1 MSKIEYWQQHIKAWQ
16 ESDLSQIA
24 YCTSQDIK
32 VHNLTYWRKRLSSP
46 SRNKLIPLE
55 VPVPSTVRLI
65 LGSQVVIELPADHVA
80 DILVSL
86 RDRGLL
92 HAAS

>member
-92 HAAS
+92 HAGS

>member
-32 VHNLTYWRKRLSSP
+32 VHNLTYWCKRLSSP